1 MIIKLAL
8 LLGKIIN
15 EIYKIC
21 NNYGLSI
28 IVFTVFAKII
38 LFPINI
44 IIQKNSIKM
53 IKIRPKIEELKF
65 KYSSNKEKFMEE
77 QIKLFDEEKY
87 KPSLS
92 VIPLLIQIPIVLSL
106 MQVIKNSQNYIENLN
121 DIFFLGIDL
130 TAVPTFNN
138 YIVVPIIAII
148 STILL
153 CVFQNRN
160 NVLQKEENIVSKIS
174 TSLLTIFL
182 TAYFIFLV
190 PCGVGIYWIMGNI
203 LSILQMYLLN
213 AMYPPEKYINY
224 EKLIYWKDL
233 NNQKR
238 EEKKKYKEKERND
251 YKKFFEEDNIKN
263 MKLIFYSEQN
273 GFYKY
278 FSGTIKYI
286 IENSDVIVHY
296 ITSDPKDN
304 IFNIQNDK
312 LKAYYIGTNKLIPLF
327 MKLEADVVVMTTPDF
342 EKYYL
347 KRSLVKK
354 DIEYL
359 YVDHGMV
366 SINLTLRTG
375 ALDHFDTVFASG
387 PEQVK
392 EIREIEELRQT
403 KRKKIVEVGY
413 PFMDDLIRDY
423 NKIKSK
429 KIDNIKTILIAP
441 SHQED
446 NILES
451 CIDEIIEQLLD
462 KNYKII
468 IRPHPQFIKR
478 NNQRIEELLEKYKDK
493 FNENF
498 YFELDF
504 ASNETIYLSDI
515 VITDWSGIG
524 VEYSVATTKP
534 TLYINTKIKI
544 INKDYDKINTKP
556 LDITLRNKTGREI
569 EKDDVKNIA
578 QIIEELLKNQKEY
591 EKQNIDIRNKYLFN
605 LGNSGRVGAEYIINQ
620 IKRKENEICKH

>member
-1 MIIKLAL
+1 
-8 LLGKIIN
+8 
-15 EIYKIC
+15 
-21 NNYGLSI
+21 
-28 IVFTVFAKII
+28 
-38 LFPINI
+38 
-44 IIQKNSIKM
+44 
-53 IKIRPKIEELKF
+53 
-65 KYSSNKEKFMEE
+65 
-77 QIKLFDEEKY
+77 
-87 KPSLS
+87 
-92 VIPLLIQIPIVLSL
+92 
-106 MQVIKNSQNYIENLN
+106 
-121 DIFFLGIDL
+121 
-130 TAVPTFNN
+130 
-138 YIVVPIIAII
+138 
-148 STILL
+148 
-153 CVFQNRN
+153 
-160 NVLQKEENIVSKIS
+160 
-174 TSLLTIFL
+174 
-182 TAYFIFLV
+182 
-190 PCGVGIYWIMGNI
+190 
-203 LSILQMYLLN
+203 
-213 AMYPPEKYINY
+213 
-224 EKLIYWKDL
+224 
-233 NNQKR
+233 
-238 EEKKKYKEKERND
+238 
-251 YKKFFEEDNIKN
+251 
-263 MKLIFYSEQN
+263 
-273 GFYKY
+273 
-278 FSGTIKYI
+278 
-286 IENSDVIVHY
+286 
-296 ITSDPKDN
+296 
-304 IFNIQNDK
+304 
-312 LKAYYIGTNKLIPLF
+312 
-327 MKLEADVVVMTTPDF
+327 MKLEADIVVMTTPDF

-423 NKIKSK
+423 NKIKVK
-429 KIDNIKTILIAP
+429 KIDVNKTILIAP

-544 INKDYDKINTKP
+544 INKDYDKINTQP
-556 LDITLRNKTGREI
+556 LDIALRNKTGREI

-578 QIIEELLKNQKEY
+578 QIIEELLKNQKKY